1 MSNDLEAILSGNDS
15 DESEVVEESQSRD
28 EHGKFVSAGAAEVVE
43 EEPTG
48 EEPAE
53 EAADVSPATVDAKI
67 GNEDKVAAMAAE
79 LARIRA
85 KNRELDERSNRKVDQ
100 PPPDLVEFFD
110 DPDRALSMVEQRME
124 AKLQRKIIDMSE
136 YNARQRHE
144 DFDEKIEV
152 FTEIASENPVLW
164 QQMAMAPDPAE
175 FAYKQANQVSKM
187 REFGDLDK
195 FEAKIRAEERTR
207 TEAEFAKKYEDKLS
221 ELTKLPGSLSDKRA
235 AGGNSSKVVINE
247 SLEDIFGR

>member
-1 MSNDLEAILSGNDS
+1 MSNDLEAILSGNDP
-15 DESEVVEESQSRD
+15 DESEVVEESQPRD
-28 EHGKFVSAGAAEVVE
+28 EHGKFASAEPEEVVE

-85 KNRELDERSNRKVDQ
+85 KNRDLEERANRKVDQ
-100 PPPDLVEFFD
+100 PPEEKVEFFD

-144 DFDEKIEV
+144 DFDEKIAV

-164 QQMAMAPDPAE
+164 QQMAVAPDPAE